1 MITETYSLLDGVL
14 AFYASGK
21 YVLFAVVFVF
31 SLVLPLLK
39 IVIGLWAWA
48 AGARSRAAL
57 GRVVRLF
64 AAVSK
69 WSMLDV
75 FIIAVMVLALEG
87 SLFTTSDVH
96 AGIVLFAAAVV
107 SSTLALLRLSRR
119 VAQ

>member
-1 MITETYSLLDGVL
+1 
-14 AFYASGK
+14 
-21 YVLFAVVFVF
+21 
-31 SLVLPLLK
+31 
-39 IVIGLWAWA
+39 
-48 AGARSRAAL
+48 
-57 GRVVRLF
+57 
-64 AAVSK
+64 
-69 WSMLDV
+69 MLDV